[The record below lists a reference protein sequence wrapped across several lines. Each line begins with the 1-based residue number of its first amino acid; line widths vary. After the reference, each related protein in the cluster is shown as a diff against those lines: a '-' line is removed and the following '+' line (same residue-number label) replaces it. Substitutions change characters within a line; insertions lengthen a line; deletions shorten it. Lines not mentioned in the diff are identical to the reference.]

1 MAKKS
6 FLKFSLPVSSMLGS
20 SFGNYLRVASGN
32 KISPEYYLRF
42 FFTTILSGILDPFG
56 RVESLISAKTLSNTE
71 IKESPIF
78 IIGFWRSGT
87 TFLHNLLCLD
97 PNAAY
102 VSTYQSVFPNHSLV
116 NSFWMKKLANLV
128 ASEERPVDKV
138 QMNMDSPQEEEMAL
152 GHLQRISFY
161 NFFYFPDQFE
171 KFKKETLFFDGLN
184 EQRIEDWEK
193 MYRSII
199 KKAII
204 RTGGQRFI
212 SKNPPNIFRIPQL
225 LKMFPDARFLYI
237 YRNPYKVLSSFI
249 LFMDQVI
256 SSVGFQKTDRKNFD
270 KQLFGLFKSALEKYE
285 IDKKII
291 PKENFLEIK
300 YEDFK
305 KSPINEMETIYSL
318 FKLADFERSADKFNQ
333 FIHSQKD
340 QKSGG
345 HFIPEYLSDFIE
357 NELSDYMTRHKYS
370 P

>member
-6 FLKFSLPVSSMLGS
+6 FMKFPLPVSPILGS
-20 SFGNYLRVASGN
+20 SFGNYLRIASGN
-32 KISPEYYLRF
+32 KISPVYYLRF
-42 FFTTILSGILDPFG
+42 FVSTILSGILDPFG
-56 RVESLISAKTLSNTE
+56 RVESLINATTISNTE
-71 IKESPIF
+71 IKDPPIF

-87 TFLHNLLCLD
+87 TFLHNLLSLD

-116 NSFWMKKLANLV
+116 NSFWMKKLAAIV
-128 ASEERPVDKV
+128 ASEERPVDKIRI
-138 QMNMDSPQEEEMAL
+138 NMDSPQEEEMAL
-152 GHLQRISFY
+152 GNLQSISFY
-161 NFFYFPDQFE
+161 NFFYFPNQLE
-171 KFKKETLFFDGLN
+171 KFKKEALLFDGLSD
-184 EQRIEDWEK
+184 QQIEGWEK
-193 MYRSII
+193 MYRSIM

-249 LFMDQVI
+249 LFMDLVI
-256 SSVGFQKTDRKNFD
+256 KEVGFQKTDRINFD
-270 KQLFGLFKSALEKYE
+270 KQLFSLFKDALEKYE
-285 IDKKII
+285 IDKMNI
-291 PKENFLEIK
+291 PKENLLEIK

-305 KSPINEMETIYSL
+305 NDPISEIETIYSQ
-318 FKLADFERSADKFNQ
+318 FKLADFERFENKFSQ

-345 HFIPEYLSDFIE
+345 HFIPEYLGDFIE
-357 NELSDYMTRHKYS
+357 NELSDYMVRHKYS
-370 P
+370 L